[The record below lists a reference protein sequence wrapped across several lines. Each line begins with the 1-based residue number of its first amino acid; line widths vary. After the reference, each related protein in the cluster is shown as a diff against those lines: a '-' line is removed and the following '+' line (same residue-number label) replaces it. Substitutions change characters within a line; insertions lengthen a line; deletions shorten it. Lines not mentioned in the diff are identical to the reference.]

1 MMTMRA
7 ARSWRPLVLAIGVAG
22 ASCAT
27 VGAARQDHPVGFA
40 ARPGPARPAP
50 ITPAAVTPAAP
61 REAYLIGPDDVLSI
75 VFWKEKDLSGDVT
88 VRPDGKVT
96 LPLLNDIQAEG
107 RTPDELRDA
116 IKEAARTFVE
126 DPNPTV
132 IVKEIKSR
140 RVFITGQV
148 EKPGP
153 YLLNGDT
160 TVLQLIAIA
169 GGLKEFADGRNITIM
184 RKGRDG
190 VTVHPF
196 NYRDVLKR
204 RNLEQNIELKP
215 GDTVV
220 VP

>member
-1 MMTMRA
+1 MTARLRA
-7 ARSWRPLVLAIGVAG
+7 RPFALALGVA
-22 ASCAT
+22 AVSWVTA
-27 VGAARQDHPVGFA
+27 GAAPQDHPTGLA
-40 ARPGPARPAP
+40 ARP
-50 ITPAAVTPAAP
+50 VTALPVPPAP
-61 REAYLIGPDDVLSI
+61 RETYVIGPDDVLSI
-75 VFWKEKDLSGDVT
+75 VFWREKDLSGDVT

-96 LPLLNDIQAEG
+96 LPLLNDVQAEG

-116 IKEAARTFVE
+116 IREAAKMFVE

-153 YLLNGDT
+153 YLLQGQT
-160 TVLQLIAIA
+160 SVLQLIAIA
-169 GGLKEFADGRNITIM
+169 GGLKEFADGSNITIM
-184 RKGRDG
+184 RKGSDG
-190 VTVHPF
+190 MTVLPF

-204 RNLEQNIELKP
+204 RNLRQNVDLKP

>member
-1 MMTMRA
+1 MMRPRFKCVWGSAMTA
-7 ARSWRPLVLAIGVAG
+7 AAVIALAP
-22 ASCAT
+22 ASL
-27 VGAARQDHPVGFA
+27 GAARQEQPGGAA
-40 ARPGPARPAP
+40 AR
-50 ITPAAVTPAAP
+50 AAATVAP
-61 REAYLIGPDDVLSI
+61 RAGEPYVIGPDDVLSI
-75 VFWKEKDLSGDVT
+75 VFWKDKDLSAEVT
-88 VRPDGKVT
+88 VRPDGKVS
-96 LPLLNDIQAEG
+96 LPLLNDIQAQG

-116 IKEAARTFVE
+116 LKRAALAFVE

-153 YLLNGDT
+153 YPLTGAT
-160 TVLQLIAIA
+160 TVLQLIAMA
-169 GGLKEFADGRNITIM
+169 GGMREFADGSNITII
-184 RKGRDG
+184 RKAEDGR
-190 VTVHPF
+190 TQMLPF

-204 RNLEQNIELKP
+204 KNLDQNVQLKP

>member
-1 MMTMRA
+1 MRSRDKCVWGSA
-7 ARSWRPLVLAIGVAG
+7 VVAMALIALAPASAG
-22 ASCAT
+22 AQEQPS
-27 VGAARQDHPVGFA
+27 GANL
-40 ARPGPARPAP
+40 RPAP
-50 ITPAAVTPAAP
+50 AP
-61 REAYLIGPDDVLSI
+61 RAAATSRPGTAARVEPPYVIGPDDVLQI
-75 VFWKEKDLSGDVT
+75 VFWKDKDLSVEVT
-88 VRPDGKVT
+88 VRPDGKVS
-96 LPLLNDIQAEG
+96 LPLLNDVQAQG

-116 IKEAARTFVE
+116 LKVAAQAFLE

-153 YLLNGDT
+153 YPLTGDM
-160 TVLQLIAIA
+160 TVLQLIAMA
-169 GGLKEFADGRNITIM
+169 GGMREFADGSNITIM
-184 RKGRDG
+184 RRTPDG
-190 VTVHPF
+190 STQTLAF

-204 RNLEQNIELKP
+204 KNLHQNVQLKP

>member
-1 MMTMRA
+1 GSAVVGLALVALAPASPAAAQDQQVAANTRVVSAPRA
-7 ARSWRPLVLAIGVAG
+7 A
-22 ASCAT
+22 AT
-27 VGAARQDHPVGFA
+27 AHGGSTATRVEPPYV
-40 ARPGPARPAP
+40 
-50 ITPAAVTPAAP
+50 
-61 REAYLIGPDDVLSI
+61 IGPDDVLSI
-75 VFWKEKDLSGDVT
+75 VFWKDKDLSVEVT
-88 VRPDGKVT
+88 VRPDGKVS
-96 LPLLNDIQAEG
+96 LPLLNDVQAQG

-116 IKEAARTFVE
+116 LKVAAAAFLE

-153 YLLNGDT
+153 YPLTGDM
-160 TVLQLIAIA
+160 TVLQLIAMA
-169 GGLKEFADGRNITIM
+169 GGMREFADGSNITIM
-184 RKGRDG
+184 RKAADG
-190 VTVHPF
+190 STQMLPF

-204 RNLEQNIELKP
+204 KNLRQNVQLKP

>member
-1 MMTMRA
+1 MMRSRMKCVWGGAIAAVAVVALLPAPLGAAIQEQPSGATSRA
-7 ARSWRPLVLAIGVAG
+7 AS
-22 ASCAT
+22 T
-27 VGAARQDHPVGFA
+27 
-40 ARPGPARPAP
+40 
-50 ITPAAVTPAAP
+50 TAP
-61 REAYLIGPDDVLSI
+61 RAADPYVIGTDDVLSI
-75 VFWKEKDLSGDVT
+75 MFWKDKDLSGDVT

-96 LPLLNDIQAEG
+96 LPLLNDIQAAG
-107 RTPDELRDA
+107 KTPDELRDL
-116 IKEAARTFVE
+116 IKTAAQAYLE

-153 YLLNGDT
+153 YPLTGET
-160 TVLQLIAIA
+160 TVLQLIAMA
-169 GGLKEFADGRNITIM
+169 GGMKEFADGSNISIM
-184 RKGRDG
+184 RKSPNGG
-190 VTVHPF
+190 TQVLPF

-204 RNLEQNIELKP
+204 RNLDQNVQLKP

>member
-1 MMTMRA
+1 MKSREKCVWGSAVVALAIAALVPVSLGAQQEQPAGANIRA
-7 ARSWRPLVLAIGVAG
+7 AS
-22 ASCAT
+22 AT
-27 VGAARQDHPVGFA
+27 
-40 ARPGPARPAP
+40 RPAATSRGATTARVEP
-50 ITPAAVTPAAP
+50 PYV
-61 REAYLIGPDDVLSI
+61 IGPDDVLSI
-75 VFWKEKDLSGDVT
+75 VFWKDKDLSVDVT
-88 VRPDGKVT
+88 VRPDGKIS
-96 LPLLNDIQAEG
+96 LPLLNDVQAQG

-116 IKEAARTFVE
+116 LKVAAQAYLE

-153 YLLNGDT
+153 YPLTGDM
-160 TVLQLIAIA
+160 TVLQLIAMA
-169 GGLKEFADGRNITIM
+169 GGMREFADGSNVTIM
-184 RKGRDG
+184 RKAADG
-190 VTVHPF
+190 STQTLPF

-204 RNLEQNIELKP
+204 KNLRQNVQLKP